1 MAKTNLEELPWNF
14 ILVLIFNF
22 QYIKIAKLV
31 KKGQWWWLTQNQNTL
46 KTTLTKWAQSSSVNS
61 TTLYTQYII
70 NFQNSFN
77 R

>member
-46 KTTLTKWAQSSSVNS
+46 KTALTKWTQSSLINS
-61 TTLYTQYII
+61 TTLYTQL
-70 NFQNSFN
+70 
-77 R
+77 

>member
-31 KKGQWWWLTQNQNTL
+31 KKGQWRWLTQNQNTL
-46 KTTLTKWAQSSSVNS
+46 KTALTKWAQSSSINS